1 VYRSE
6 PRQCIE
12 KSTQIKQRSDGN
24 ARTRFH
30 VHRAACCDV
39 KHPRRH
45 CEKHAVV
52 QLDNEAVF
60 GLAAKSP
67 YDVTFMV
74 EKRMMPVADPH
85 RR

>member
-1 VYRSE
+1 M
-6 PRQCIE
+6 
-12 KSTQIKQRSDGN
+12 
-24 ARTRFH
+24 RFH
-30 VHRAACCDV
+30 AYGIAHSGI

-45 CEKHAVV
+45 CEMHTIA

-67 YDVTFMV
+67 HDMTFMV
-74 EKRMMPVADPH
+74 EKRMMPVADSH